1 MIIDQIKEKVLERL
15 KNRDD
20 LQNVGESSLNI
31 AAEDALITAVE
42 LTHQTA
48 DELPEGFYQLV
59 FQMAVYQLQHE
70 GTEAF
75 SSSSHS
81 GISETMLEDYPS
93 NVQRLIRRFRR
104 LI

>member
-1 MIIDQIKEKVLERL
+1 MITEQIKEKVLERL

-20 LQNVGESSLNI
+20 LQNVSESALNI
-31 AAEDALITAVE
+31 ATEDALITAVE

-59 FQMAVYQLQHE
+59 FQLAVFQLQHE
-70 GTEAF
+70 GTEAL
-75 SSSSHS
+75 SSISHS
-81 GISETMLEDYPS
+81 GVSETMLEDYPS
-93 NVQRLIRRFRR
+93 SVQRLIRRFRR